1 MAKEPMD
8 IVETDAEIEEENEYR
23 KMLRDRRFRRR
34 QTALLLVLVVFVGGF
49 LLLWD
54 RVVIQIRSGESGV
67 LYRFFTGTEM
77 EQIYGEGV
85 HIIWPFN
92 SMYIYNVRLQTRERS
107 YEMLTN
113 VGLPVTLKVA
123 VRYRPDLRL
132 LPLLH
137 VTVGPDYLEKVVF
150 PETEAVLRRA
160 VGQYGP
166 EEVYTSK
173 RGFLESIVVSS
184 LTNVEDRYITIDDFL
199 VRSVE
204 LPQMVRDAIERK
216 LTLLEE
222 QKAYVYRLRIEGEE
236 AKRKAIEAAGIKSYQ
251 DIVKQSLTADL
262 LRWQGIQATR
272 DLATSPNAKT
282 VVIGAGKDGMPLI
295 LGGDR

>member
-1 MAKEPMD
+1 M
-8 IVETDAEIEEENEYR
+8 TDATWSSRLAGEVDEYR
-23 KMLRDRRFRRR
+23 AFLRERRGRIQR
-34 QTALLLVLVVFVGGF
+34 TVLLLALIVFVTG
-49 LLLWD
+49 LALLWD
-54 RVVIQIRSGESGV
+54 RVVISIRSGEAGV

-77 EQIYGEGV
+77 DTIYGEGV

-92 SMYIYNVRLQTRERS
+92 RMHIYNVRLQTQERA
-107 YEMLTN
+107 YHLLTKE
-113 VGLPVTLKVA
+113 GLPVDLNVA
-123 VRYRPDLRL
+123 IRYRPDLRM

-137 VTVGPDYLEKVVF
+137 VQVGEDYLEKVVF

-173 RGFLESIVVSS
+173 RGFLESIVVGS
-184 LTNVEDRYITIDDFL
+184 LTNVEDRYVLVDDVL

-222 QKAYVYRLRIEGEE
+222 RKAYAFRLEIEEQE
-236 AKRKAIEAAGIKSYQ
+236 AKRKAIEAGGIKSYQ

-272 DLATSPNAKT
+272 ELAVSPNAKT

>member
-1 MAKEPMD
+1 MARETMD
-8 IVETDAEIEEENEYR
+8 IVETEEDAEYKGI
-23 KMLRDRRFRRR
+23 LRDRRFRRR
-34 QTALLLVLVVFVGGF
+34 QTAFLLALVVFVGGF

-54 RVVIQIRSGESGV
+54 RVVVQIRSGESGV

-77 EQIYGEGV
+77 ERIYGEGV
-85 HIIWPFN
+85 HIMWPFN
-92 SMYIYNVRLQTRERS
+92 RMYIYNVRLQTRERA

-150 PETEAVLRRA
+150 PETESVLRRA

-222 QKAYVYRLRIEGEE
+222 QKAYVYRLRIESEE
-236 AKRKAIEAAGIKSYQ
+236 AKRKAIEASGIKAYQ

-262 LRWQGIQATR
+262 LRWQGIQATKE
-272 DLATSPNAKT
+272 LATSPNAKT
-282 VVIGAGKDGMPLI
+282 VVIGAGTDGMPLI